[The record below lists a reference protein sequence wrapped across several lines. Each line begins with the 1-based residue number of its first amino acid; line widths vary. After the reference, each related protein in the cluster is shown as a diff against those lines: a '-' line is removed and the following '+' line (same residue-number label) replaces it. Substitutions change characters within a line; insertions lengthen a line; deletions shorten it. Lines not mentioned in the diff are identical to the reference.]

1 MVLLRHNDNLIAG
14 AFGKARWMCKDALSR
29 RGAMAAAELLLAHAA
44 ELAGSADG
52 RDQLL
57 SLGLSAGA
65 ADIVAGRRP
74 LDAAPSVTLVRGAGA
89 RGERLRFAYQAR
101 ETECAAMR
109 LADGIADEIA
119 RLGLAPASARRLL
132 LDCAALQASL
142 WGAPEIPADSAAR
155 AVMRLS
161 APAIRERAKRRGGL
175 LASLC

>member
-1 MVLLRHNDNLIAG
+1 MVLLRRNDNLVAG

-74 LDAAPSVTLVRGAGA
+74 LDAAPSVTVA
-89 RGERLRFAYQAR
+89 RAALHGERLRFAYQAR
-101 ETECAAMR
+101 ETEYAAMQ
-109 LADGIADEIA
+109 LANGIAEEIA
-119 RLGLAPASARRLL
+119 RLGLAPAAARRLL

-161 APAIRERAKRRGGL
+161 ALVIRERAKRRGGF
-175 LASLC
+175 LASLR